1 MYLSKLE
8 ILGFKSFANKTNLVL
23 NDGITAIVGPNG
35 CGKTNIVDALRWA
48 LGEQRYSTLRSD
60 KMEDVIFNGT
70 KMRKPIGLAEV
81 SLTIEN
87 NKGIL
92 PLDYNEVTITRRVFR
107 SGESEYMMNRTTC
120 RLKDILH
127 LFMDTGMGANAYSVI
142 ELKMVETI
150 LSDKVEER
158 RRLFEEAA
166 GVTRYKAR
174 RKEAL
179 RKLSDVESDLLRVD
193 DIIAEVSKSVNSL
206 NRQAKKAERYNEY
219 MDRLRVLE
227 VDVLQRDYDNL
238 FRRLEPLESR
248 LAETIEKRESMNSR
262 MEEEETLLSAYRNE
276 ENEIEQRLD
285 ARREE
290 YSGLVS
296 RISETRQNL
305 LVNEER
311 ERSLLQRAERLKKDK
326 EGYEIRISEIEQ
338 GKKDLTVRLEGN
350 SQELGLLEQQS
361 ESRRSAH
368 RDIEEQVSQKK
379 LQAETRQQRR
389 MELMQQG
396 ALLQNEL
403 EKLNARR
410 ETIDSVLQRLSDE
423 DLDASEHL
431 ETLRAQMAE
440 EDAGQATLSE
450 TVLEAEREFQ
460 AMEERKQSL
469 RNEIDLLQNRAFE
482 IQGMIG
488 EKMTRI
494 DFINGLVDRL
504 EGYNESVQHLLR
516 NRDWSTSRYGTIADA
531 VNTRDNLRVSV
542 EAVLGE
548 AAHYLL
554 VNDVSEAISG
564 LQNLKEHRK
573 GKATF
578 AVLSRIPEATSSTF
592 PIAGDGILG
601 WAIDLVQYDTQ
612 YHNLFSMLMRQVLIV
627 RDAEVA
633 HSCIREYPDLRCVT
647 QTGDMFDSNG
657 LVRGGSHGQE
667 EGSMIGKKDQ
677 IATLSREVEKLK
689 AQLVE
694 NQERLEDK
702 NLDYSGIDLKSYAEK
717 MKQTQQDLSA
727 HERRV
732 AQMMFEIEKFERI
745 LQKNGEERERLAD
758 ENQEMDAR
766 QADLEP
772 QIEELR
778 VQQSSVED
786 DVRRE
791 NSLLTEL
798 ESAYNRSNE
807 EANTANLAVV
817 EKRGEIQNL
826 RNEFERLSSSLHE
839 TEQALEN
846 AAREI
851 VQSEEAAA
859 GLVDQIADLG
869 RNLEELEREQSTGK
883 EGLSAIEQELEAK
896 RTELRGIEETLH
908 EERQQQNQ
916 NINLVHEIE
925 LKVSEIKQRISS
937 LEEHARDEFEMELK
951 RVSSEEDDVFDLAQA
966 KEEINDLRQKIRGLG
981 PVNPLAFE
989 EWKEEKDRL
998 DLLTTQRDDLI
1009 QSEQTLRDT
1018 IREINETAKQKF
1030 FETFGLVRENF
1041 IKIFKSLFDEGDEA
1055 DLILQEHDDPLEAKI
1070 DIIAKP
1076 RGKRPHSI
1084 DMLSGGEKTLTAI
1097 ALLFAIY
1104 LVKPSPF
1111 CILDEVDAPLDD
1123 ANIDRYIKILR
1134 DFSKNTQFIVV
1145 THNKRTMAAADTLY
1159 GVTMEE
1165 EGVSK
1170 LVAVDFNK
1178 DAVAKYAH
1186 A

>member
-60 KMEDVIFNGT
+60 KMEDVIFNGS

-92 PLDYNEVTITRRVFR
+92 PLDYNELTITRRVFR
-107 SGESEYMMNRTTC
+107 SGESEYQLNRTTC
-120 RLKDILH
+120 RLKDITN

-179 RKLSDVESDLLRVD
+179 RKLSEVEGDLLRVD

-219 MDRLRVLE
+219 LERLRMLE
-227 VDVLQRDYDNL
+227 VDVMQRDYDNL
-238 FRRLEPLESR
+238 FRRLEPLEER
-248 LAETIEKRESMNSR
+248 LRRTIVERDSMGQR
-262 MEEEETLLSAYRNE
+262 MGEEETLLEAYRNE
-276 ENEIEQRLD
+276 EEEIELRLQLQ
-285 ARREE
+285 REE
-290 YSGLVS
+290 HGGLIS
-296 RISETRQNL
+296 RISETRQKL

-311 ERSLLQRAERLKKDK
+311 ERALLQRADRLREAK
-326 EGYEIRISEIEQ
+326 ENYETRISDIENSKS
-338 GKKDLTVRLEGN
+338 GLTIKLEEEAAAV
-350 SQELGLLEQQS
+350 SGLEK
-361 ESRRSAH
+361 ESDTLRGEH
-368 RDIEEQVSQKK
+368 REIEEQLSDKK
-379 LQAETRQQRR
+379 LQTESRQQRR
-389 MELMQQG
+389 LQLTQQI
-396 ALLQNEL
+396 AHEENEL
-403 EKLNARR
+403 EKLTARK
-410 ETIDSVLQRLSDE
+410 ETIDGIIARLADE
-423 DLDASEHL
+423 DGD
-431 ETLRAQMAE
+431 AE
-440 EDAGQATLSE
+440 ENLRSLRTQMEEQNAGQAALSE
-450 TVLEAEREFQ
+450 TVIAAEREFHV
-460 AMEERKQSL
+460 MEERKQSL
-469 RNEIDLLQNRAFE
+469 RGEIDQLQNRAFE
-482 IQGMIG
+482 IQGRIG

-494 DFINGLVDRL
+494 DFLNGLVDRL

-516 NRDWSTSRYGTIADA
+516 NRSWATSRYGTIADA
-531 VNTRDNLRVSV
+531 VNTREDLRVAV
-542 EAVLGE
+542 EAVLGD
-548 AAHYLL
+548 AAHYIL

-578 AVLSRIPEATSSTF
+578 AVLSRVPEIPPSTF
-592 PIAGDGILG
+592 PIAGDGIVG
-601 WAIDLVQYDTQ
+601 WAIDLVRYDAP
-612 YHNLFSMLMRQVLIV
+612 YNHLFSMLLRHVLIV

-633 HSCIREYPDLRCVT
+633 HSCIREYPELRCVT
-647 QTGDMFDSNG
+647 LGGDIFDSNG

-677 IATLSREVEKLK
+677 IAALTRDVEELK
-689 AQLVE
+689 KQLLE
-694 NQERLEDK
+694 NQELLEEK
-702 NLDYSGIDLKSYAEK
+702 NLDYSDIDLKTLAEN
-717 MKQTQQDLSA
+717 MKQTQQQLSA
-727 HERRV
+727 HERQV
-732 AQMMFEIEKFERI
+732 AQMMFEIEKFERT
-745 LQKNGEERERLAD
+745 LQKNREERDRLNQEFEVIEEREKEIA
-758 ENQEMDAR
+758 
-766 QADLEP
+766 P
-772 QIEELR
+772 GIEALR
-778 VQQSSVED
+778 SQQTGVED
-786 DVRRE
+786 EVHKE
-791 NSLLTEL
+791 AEILAEL
-798 ESAYNRSNE
+798 EKTYNRSNE
-807 EANTANLAVV
+807 KLNAANLAVV
-817 EKRGEIQNL
+817 QKRGEIQNL
-826 RNEFERLSSSLHE
+826 RNEFERLTASLGE
-839 TEQALEN
+839 TTEALAN
-846 AAREI
+846 AEREI
-851 VQSEEAAA
+851 VQSEESAA
-859 GLVDQIADLG
+859 GLVDDIA
-869 RNLEELEREQSTGK
+869 RMRRELEDMEQSQGSVK
-883 EGLSAIEQELEAK
+883 ETLSVIERELEAK
-896 RTELRGIEETLH
+896 RTESRAIEKTLH
-908 EERQQQNQ
+908 DERQKQNQ

-925 LKVSEIKQRISS
+925 LKVSEIKQRIAS

-951 RVSSEEDDVFDLAQA
+951 RGSAEEDDVFDLAQA
-966 KEEINDLRQKIRGLG
+966 KEEINDLRQKIRALG

-1009 QSEQTLRDT
+1009 ESEGTLKDT

-1030 FETFGLVRENF
+1030 TETFNLVRENF

-1055 DLILQEHDDPLEAKI
+1055 DLILQENEDPLEAKV

-1123 ANIDRYIKILR
+1123 ANIDRYIRILR
-1134 DFSKNTQFIVV
+1134 DFSANTQFIVV

-1170 LVAVDFNK
+1170 LVAVNFNNET
-1178 DAVAKYAH
+1178 VARFAQN
-1186 A
+1186 

>member
-8 ILGFKSFANKTNLVL
+8 ILGFKSFANKTNVVL

-107 SGESEYMMNRTTC
+107 SGESEYMLNRTTC
-120 RLKDILH
+120 RLKDILN

-166 GVTRYKAR
+166 GVTKYKAR

-179 RKLSDVESDLLRVD
+179 RKLSDVEADLLRVD

-219 MDRLRVLE
+219 MERLRVLE
-227 VDVLQRDYDNL
+227 LDVMQRDYDNL
-238 FRRLEPLESR
+238 FRRLEPLEER
-248 LAETIEKRESMNSR
+248 LQSTIVARDTMGQR
-262 MEEEETLLSAYRNE
+262 MGEEEALLEAYRNE
-276 ENEIEQRLD
+276 EDEIESRLQAQR
-285 ARREE
+285 ES
-290 YSGLVS
+290 YSGLLT
-296 RISETRQNL
+296 RINETRQHL
-305 LVNEER
+305 LVSEER
-311 ERSLLQRAERLKKDK
+311 ERSLLQRAERMRQDK
-326 EGYEIRISEIEQ
+326 ENYEIRISDTES
-338 GKKDLTVRLEGN
+338 KKTGLTVALET
-350 SQELGLLEQQS
+350 QAAELTELE
-361 ESRRSAH
+361 RRSDELRRSH
-368 RDIEEQVSQKK
+368 VGIEEQVSEKK
-379 LQAETRQQRR
+379 LQAESRQQRR
-389 MELMQQG
+389 LQLTQQI
-396 ALLQNEL
+396 AHEESEQ
-403 EKLNARR
+403 EKLVTRR
-410 ETIDSVLQRLSDE
+410 ETIDRVIARLS
-423 DLDASEHL
+423 
-431 ETLRAQMAE
+431 E
-440 EDAGQATLSE
+440 EDREAEKNLSSLRGRMEEQNAGQAALSE
-450 TVLEAEREFQ
+450 TVVAAEREFHV
-460 AMEERKQSL
+460 MEERKQAL
-469 RNEIDLLQNRAFE
+469 RGEIDQLQNRAFE
-482 IQGMIG
+482 IQGLIG

-494 DFINGLVDRL
+494 DFLNGLVDRL

-516 NRDWSTSRYGTIADA
+516 NRGWATSRYGTIADA
-531 VNTRDNLRVSV
+531 INTREDLRVAV
-542 EAVLGE
+542 EAVLGD
-548 AAHYLL
+548 AAHYIL
-554 VNDVSEAISG
+554 VNDVTEAISG

-578 AVLSRIPEATSSTF
+578 AVLSRMPSSAVSTF

-601 WAIDLVQYDTQ
+601 WAIDLVRYEPQYND
-612 YHNLFSMLMRQVLIV
+612 LFSMLLRHVLIV

-633 HSCIREYPDLRCVT
+633 NSCIREYPDIRCVT
-647 QTGDMFDSNG
+647 IGGDIFDSNG

-677 IATLSREVEKLK
+677 IAALSREVESLKGKL
-689 AQLVE
+689 LE
-694 NQERLEDK
+694 NQELLEEK
-702 NLDYSGIDLKSYAEK
+702 NIDYSGIDLKTLAEN

-727 HERRV
+727 YERQV
-732 AQMMFEIEKFERI
+732 AQMMFEIEKFERG
-745 LQKNGEERERLAD
+745 LEKNREERERLAD
-758 ENQEMDAR
+758 EYQEIETR
-766 QADLEP
+766 EQELSP
-772 QIEELR
+772 RIEELR
-778 VQQSSVED
+778 SQQAGIED

-791 NSLLTEL
+791 AEVLAEL
-798 ESAYNRSNE
+798 EKAYNRSNE
-807 EANTANLAVV
+807 EVNAAGLAVV
-817 EKRGEIQNL
+817 QKRGEIQNL
-826 RNEFERLSSSLHE
+826 RNEFERLSSTLQE
-839 TEQALEN
+839 TVQALEH

-851 VQSEEAAA
+851 VQSEEDAASLVDEIA
-859 GLVDQIADLG
+859 GL
-869 RNLEELEREQSTGK
+869 RNGLREMEQTQGQSRETLSVIER
-883 EGLSAIEQELEAK
+883 ELEAK
-896 RTELRGIEETLH
+896 RAESRAIEKTLQ
-908 EERQQQNQ
+908 EERQKQNQ
-916 NINLVHEIE
+916 TINLVHEIE
-925 LKVSEIKQRISS
+925 LKVSEIKQRIAS
-937 LEEHARDEFEMELK
+937 LEEHARDEFEMELQ
-951 RVSSEEDDVFDLAQA
+951 RGTAEDDDVFDLAQA
-966 KEEINDLRQKIRGLG
+966 KEEINDLRQKIRALG

-1009 QSEQTLRDT
+1009 QSEHTLKDT

-1030 FETFGLVRENF
+1030 SETFALVRENF

-1055 DLILQEHDDPLEAKI
+1055 DLILEENEDPLEAKI
-1070 DIIAKP
+1070 DIVAKP

-1123 ANIDRYIKILR
+1123 ANIDRFIKILK
-1134 DFSKNTQFIVV
+1134 DFSTNTQFIVV

-1170 LVAVDFNK
+1170 MVAVNFGK
-1178 DAVAKYAH
+1178 EAVARFAQN
-1186 A
+1186 